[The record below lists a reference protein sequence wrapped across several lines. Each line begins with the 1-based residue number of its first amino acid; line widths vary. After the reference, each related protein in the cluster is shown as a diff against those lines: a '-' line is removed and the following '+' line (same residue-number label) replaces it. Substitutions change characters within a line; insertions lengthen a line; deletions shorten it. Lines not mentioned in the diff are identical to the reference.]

1 MPESARIAI
10 VDAGIGNLRS
20 VQKAFEHLSASPIAT
35 DDPEQVLAAD
45 AVVLPGVGAFGDGMQ
60 GLRARGLDLAVRRII
75 DSGKPF
81 FGICVGLQLLFDESE
96 EMGLHRGL
104 GVLPGRVVRFAPS
117 LTVPH
122 MGWNQ
127 VDQPDCEEPKS
138 TALRRGLPQRCHPML
153 SGVPDGAFVY
163 FAHSFHAVAGDDAIV
178 VATTDYGGA
187 FPSAVAR
194 DNVWAIQ
201 FHPEKSQAVGLTVL
215 RNFLEHIRGRL
226 PGD

>member
-20 VQKAFEHLSASPIAT
+20 VQKAFEHLGASPMAT
-35 DDPEQVLAAD
+35 DDPEQVIAAD

-60 GLRARGLDLAVRRII
+60 GLRARGLDVAVRRVIE
-75 DSGKPF
+75 SGKPF

-96 EMGLHRGL
+96 EMGRHRGR

-127 VDQPDCEEPKS
+127 VDQPPCEN
-138 TALRRGLPQRCHPML
+138 RGLPQRHHPML

-201 FHPEKSQAVGLTVL
+201 FHPEKSQAVGLTIL
-215 RNFLEHIRGRL
+215 RNFLEHIRDRL